1 MKTRICALA
10 FVVAPLACAGLVKA
24 DGILLPLDPGT
35 NFMLYS
41 TNSNDGYS
49 SFRGMVFIADE
60 AVAYNGAALFT
71 KSTGGLNATFELYEI
86 FTTVGNV
93 LAGANLVRSASGLL
107 QGPLDFHGLK
117 FADITLTPGQAY
129 LLRVGYGEAAQENW
143 FYDFDPVVFGDPPVD
158 IGPVT
163 LIDGTLGGNTSNFVA
178 PPLALQIVPAPA
190 ALALLGLAGLAGMR
204 RRRR

>member
-1 MKTRICALA
+1 MKNRICALA

-24 DGILLPLDPGT
+24 DGILLPLDPLT

-41 TNSNDGYS
+41 QNTNDGYS

-60 AVAYNGAALFT
+60 ALAYNGAALFT
-71 KSTGGLNATFELYEI
+71 ASSNGLNVTFELYEI

-93 LAGANLVRSASGLL
+93 LNGANLVRSTSGLL
-107 QGPLDFHGLK
+107 QGSLGFHGLK
-117 FADITLTPGQAY
+117 FDDITLIPDQAY
-129 LLRVGYGEAAQENW
+129 LLRVGYEEAADENW
-143 FYDFDPVVFGDPPVD
+143 FYDFDPVVFGDLPVD

-163 LIDGTLGGNTSNFVA
+163 LIDGTLGGDTSNFVA

-190 ALALLGLAGLAGMR
+190 TLALLGLAGLAGVR